1 MTAWTICKGILL
13 AVGILFV
20 GIPLAA
26 GYLWLF
32 VAVRCAS
39 STGSDLQ
46 VRVAPARQAAGRGD
60 AADLHG
66 VRLPARRG
74 ARSPGARA
82 ARAASHR

>member
-32 VAVRCAS
+32 VALVLVPVL
-39 STGSDLQ
+39 GS
-46 VRVAPARQAAGRGD
+46 AALNWLLVLPLLIGSAWVWRHAGEGRE
-60 AADLHG
+60 
-66 VRLPARRG
+66 P
-74 ARSPGARA
+74 
-82 ARAASHR
+82 